1 MACSKQQS
9 STLSL
14 RREPTEQL
22 PKHPMSVRRK
32 LPLTAQVA
40 AAYAPRLE
48 EGLPSNI
55 SVGQT
60 QRRGARAELRQLHVA
75 GLSRRDGLRHRR
87 RRCEPG
93 ARSWPDAGGRSWGP
107 GMKAVGK
114 HSQAQLWWRD
124 AASRLGRQLSPADFL
139 AGREHVDE
147 LRTEQ
152 RRHDELR
159 R

>member
-1 MACSKQQS
+1 MARSKQQS

-14 RREPTEQL
+14 RREPMEQL
-22 PKHPMSVRRK
+22 PKHPMSVWRK

-60 QRRGARAELRQLHVA
+60 QRRGARTELRQFHVA
-75 GLSRRDGLRHRR
+75 GLSDGLRHRR
-87 RRCEPG
+87 RRCAPG
-93 ARSWPDAGGRSWGP
+93 ARSRPDAGGRSWGP

>member
-1 MACSKQQS
+1 
-9 STLSL
+9 
-14 RREPTEQL
+14 
-22 PKHPMSVRRK
+22 MSVRRK
-32 LPLTAQVA
+32 LSLTAQVA
-40 AAYAPRLE
+40 AAYAPRVE

-60 QRRGARAELRQLHVA
+60 QWRGARTELRQFHVA
-75 GLSRRDGLRHRR
+75 GLSHRPGSSRDGLRHRR
-87 RRCEPG
+87 RRCAPG
-93 ARSWPDAGGRSWGP
+93 ARSRPDAGGRSWGP